1 MAMVLGLTE
10 GRRSVAVMSRR
21 TKTLAAAIAA
31 IFIVFVAGPW
41 IYINVIREP
50 AAESFLV
57 EVVSTTVADTDGAPA
72 TTTGEMGTATVAGI
86 TDPDGRWRVS
96 ADSQVGYRVDEVL
109 FGQNVTAVG
118 RTNAVSGF
126 VTIDSSTVTA
136 AEFSVDMTTVQSDE
150 PKRDAQFASRI
161 MDVLNYPT
169 STFVLESPFAVTEAA
184 LVSTATHQAR
194 GMLTLRGAS
203 KSVEVTVIST
213 VRDGRVS
220 VVGEIPIVFAEWGI
234 PNPSIPGISTEDAG
248 VLEFNL
254 VLER

>member
-1 MAMVLGLTE
+1 
-10 GRRSVAVMSRR
+10 MSRR
-21 TKTLAAAIAA
+21 TKFLAAAVAA
-31 IFIVFVAGPW
+31 VFIVFVAGPW

-50 AAESFLV
+50 AAESFLD
-57 EVVSTTVADTDGAPA
+57 EVVSTTIPETDGSPA
-72 TTTGEMGTATVAGI
+72 TTTGEAGTTTVAGL
-86 TDPDGRWRVS
+86 TNPDGRWRVS

-118 RTNAVSGF
+118 RTNAVTGF
-126 VTIDSSTVTA
+126 VTIDDSTVTA

-161 MDVLNYPT
+161 MDVLNFPT
-169 STFVLESPFAVTEAA
+169 STFVLESPVAVLQTA
-184 LVSTATHQAR
+184 LASTVTHQAR
-194 GMLTLRGAS
+194 GLLTLRGTS
-203 KSVEVTVIST
+203 KSVDVTVIST

-254 VLER
+254 SLER